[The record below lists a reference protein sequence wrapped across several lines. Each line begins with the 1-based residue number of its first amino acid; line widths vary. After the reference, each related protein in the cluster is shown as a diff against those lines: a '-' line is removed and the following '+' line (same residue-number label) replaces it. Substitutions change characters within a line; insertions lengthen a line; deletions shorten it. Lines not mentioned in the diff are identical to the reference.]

1 MSKEKSKQNI
11 LDLDLLSFVSHELKT
26 PLSTLRINTER
37 LKSSSSQETKKMAER
52 MSMEIE
58 WMIQFISDILDFK
71 KAENKIP
78 LSLNLCKWNEWL
90 KSIQPNIENKL
101 NAFGVKLKL
110 IPLEQEREISI
121 APVYLQQAVFNLLIN
136 AAEYSPPGGVI
147 TLQSKIKEPTLHI
160 QVGDEGPGIPA
171 EEKDKIFESFYT
183 KRDKCRQI
191 VKGKGLGLF
200 IVKKIIEAHG
210 GQVYAENRSH
220 KQGALFGFTLA
231 CL

>member
-1 MSKEKSKQNI
+1 MSKEKSEQNI

-37 LKSSSSQETKKMAER
+37 LKSASPQETKKVAER
-52 MSMEIE
+52 MSMEVE

-78 LSLNLCKWNEWL
+78 LTLSSCKWNEWL
-90 KSIQPNIENKL
+90 QSIQANIENKL
-101 NAFGVKLKL
+101 NVFGVKLK
-110 IPLEQEREISI
+110 IIFLEQEREISI
-121 APVYLQQAVFNLLIN
+121 APIYLQQALFNLLIN
-136 AAEYSPPGGVI
+136 AAEHSPPGEVI
-147 TLQSKIKEPTLHI
+147 TLQSKTKDNTLHV
-160 QVGDEGPGIPA
+160 QVGDEGPGIPF

-210 GQVYAENRSH
+210 GQVYAENRPH